1 MPSFE
6 LNERLKNDC
15 FELGEI
21 GMCHVLLMNNAAV
34 PWFILVPETDKR
46 ELTQL
51 AWDEQTE
58 ILKTI
63 NQIAGF
69 VETLDKVEKLN
80 IATIGNVVS
89 QLHIHVIGRHTED
102 FCWPEPV
109 WGKVCEV
116 TYDSETAESLKN
128 DLTSYLST
136 L

>member
-15 FELGEI
+15 FELGKI

-51 AWDEQTE
+51 AWDEQIE

-109 WGKVCEV
+109 WGKVSNLVYEEK
-116 TYDSETAESLKN
+116 TKDEIKLK
-128 DLTSYLST
+128 LEKYISK
-136 L
+136 